1 MSDSNS
7 SNIKVNS
14 LVIGICGG
22 SVSGKVT
29 LMNYIAEASNESVCK
44 ISLKNYYKNL
54 SKENYKFKENYNFD
68 NPSAIDFDLLF
79 SDLQKLRKGE
89 SAELPKY
96 DKKTC
101 IRQDKAIKI
110 APCSLII
117 IEGIFC
123 FYDNR
128 IRNLMDLK
136 IFIDTDDDIRLSRSI
151 IKDLKTKTRSLKE
164 CIKKYHEKVKP
175 CFKKYV
181 FPSRKYADLILPNVS
196 ENAPAIEMI
205 LEYQKELLSKIRN
218 KKEICLFSF
227 MNEIIDPKY
236 EYFNGKIL
244 IEDEKNNK
252 QIFYAFIKSIFEDFI
267 TKQIDDGFIEPIREK
282 LLNKLP
288 SLLIKHFKKKNLT
301 FNVDFVL
308 FENTDLKNINFKFLN
323 NVFVYK
329 TAILCDND
337 IKIFEKIR
345 RENKDCK
352 IIISTVFLAPKYAE
366 ILLRKD
372 IDKILIATLYFSDFF
387 IMFENLIKNDKTIY
401 NNEIL
406 QQLFLKGIKSNFN
419 YESIFDNEN
428 ENNKYEL
435 SFN

>member
-1 MSDSNS
+1 MSETNS

-22 SVSGKVT
+22 SLSGKAT
-29 LMNYIAEASNESVCK
+29 LMNHIADSIKDSVCR
-44 ISLKNYYKNL
+44 ISLIDYYKNL
-54 SKENYKFKENYNFD
+54 PEENYKNKENYNFD
-68 NPSAIDFDLLF
+68 TPLAVDFDLLF

-89 SAELPKY
+89 PVELPKY

-101 IRQDKAIKI
+101 IRQDKAYKVD
-110 APCSLII
+110 PCSLII
-117 IEGIFC
+117 IEGIFS
-123 FYDNR
+123 FYDDR

-151 IKDLKTKTRSLKE
+151 IRDIKNKTRSL
-164 CIKKYHEKVKP
+164 IDSINKYHDKVKP

-181 FPSRKYADLILPNVS
+181 YPSRKYADMILPNVS
-196 ENAPAIEMI
+196 ENAPAIQMI
-205 LEYQKELLSKIRN
+205 LEYQKELLSKMEN
-218 KKEICLFSF
+218 KKEKRLFYF

-244 IEDEKNNK
+244 IEEDKNTK

-267 TKQIDDGFIEPIREK
+267 TKQIDTGFIEPIREK
-282 LLNKLP
+282 LINMLP
-288 SLLIKHFKKKNLT
+288 SLLIKYFKKKNLPT
-301 FNVDFVL
+301 DVDLIL
-308 FENTDLKNINFKFLN
+308 FENTDLKNINFKALSN
-323 NVFVYK
+323 IFVYK

-337 IKIFEKIR
+337 IKIFEKIK

-387 IMFENLIKNDKTIY
+387 IMFENLISNDKTIY

-406 QQLFLKGIKSNFN
+406 QDLFLKGIKLNFD
-419 YESIFDNEN
+419 YENICE
-428 ENNKYEL
+428 K
-435 SFN
+435 